1 MASGPLAAVRDACA
15 GADDGATVISIL
27 GVRGSRAAVLSDA
40 ALGTSLAGTSP
51 QRPAL
56 LSGGHATDAV
66 VLVHSALG
74 DDARDVVAGDAATLA
89 VCLAGVVVLNAR
101 VADFER
107 GVAAAGIASL
117 VNAVRAC
124 LELRVATT
132 APAIPAR
139 RLLVVAV
146 RDYESDEVDK
156 EELESAILGMMN
168 MAYGELEQ
176 LPAAYRATELQDLFD
191 VQFHFLPNERLCE
204 REFGDAS
211 GLFGHVVEDAGRNG
225 YADAGMTPA
234 SLDAAATRVWEALDP
249 ASVPSGREMPAERE
263 LAATFAC
270 NEIMKTVFDRYAS
283 TTRQWKST
291 VESGRIIRDFG
302 KECSNLIQTTLD
314 KFSEDATSYRT
325 TKAFSRKKDEL
336 RSKCLA
342 DAYTLYA
349 KQILKLRE
357 VAYQVFRGNLARIRI
372 NDRVE
377 KNVNTAVKDAEN
389 YFVEKAE
396 SLRSTLSN
404 WRFDN
409 ERHELVNHMR
419 EDATERLQLARL
431 QGNYVPPI
439 RAPVAVAFHTLLTS
453 PFGQDANAVQV
464 DPAAQRHPKVDK
476 DKAKK
481 AGLSRARPHQRSGFK
496 FSSQG
501 SDVKLKECVEMYS
514 DIFEP
519 APEAE

>member
-1 MASGPLAAVRDACA
+1 MTSGPLTAVRDGCA
-15 GADDGATVISIL
+15 GADDGATVVSLL
-27 GVRGSRAAVLSDA
+27 GVRGSRPGALSNA
-40 ALGTSLAGTSP
+40 ALGTAIDTSS
-51 QRPAL
+51 QRPPL
-56 LSGGHATDAV
+56 LSGGHAEDAV
-66 VLVHSALG
+66 VLVHSAVG
-74 DDARDVVAGDAATLA
+74 DDARDAAAGDAATLA

-107 GVAAAGIASL
+107 GPAAAGIASL
-117 VNAVRAC
+117 MNAVRAC

-146 RDYESDEVDK
+146 REYEADEVEAD
-156 EELESAILGMMN
+156 ELETAITGMLN
-168 MAYGELEQ
+168 AAYGDLEQ

-191 VQFHFLPNERLCE
+191 VQFQFLPNERLCSQ
-204 REFGDAS
+204 EFEAAVTA
-211 GLFGHVVEDAGRNG
+211 FGRVVEDAGRNG

-234 SLDAAATRVWEALDP
+234 SLDAAATRVWEALNP
-249 ASVPSGREMPAERE
+249 ASVSSSREMPAERE

-291 VESGRIIRDFG
+291 VEAGRIIRDFG
-302 KECSNLIQTTLD
+302 KESSNLIQSTLD
-314 KFSEDATSYRT
+314 KYVEDATSYRT

-336 RSKCLA
+336 RSSCLA
-342 DAYTLYA
+342 DAYSLYA

-377 KNVNTAVKDAEN
+377 KNVNTAVKEAEV

-431 QGNYVPPI
+431 QGNYVPPF

-453 PFGQDANAVQV
+453 PFGQDANTVQA
-464 DPAAQRHPKVDK
+464 DPATQMHPKVDK

-496 FSSQG
+496 FSTSGQ
-501 SDVKLKECVEMYS
+501 DVKLKECVDMFSGIYASASET
-514 DIFEP
+514 E
-519 APEAE
+519 